1 MKGKLFLAR
10 LLAGRSPDGLQT
22 VSKEAF
28 EFLFH
33 LMRVRG
39 GEKI

>member
-1 MKGKLFLAR
+1 MKVKLFLVR
-10 LLAGRSPDGLQT
+10 LLEGRSPDELQT

-33 LMRVRG
+33 LMKMRG